1 VRADPELERV
11 VRSWL
16 QEEGHEDAERVLF
29 TVLDQVDTTPQ
40 RRAGW
45 LPQAFPIMNNRAVR
59 YGMAAAAVVLV
70 ALAAWSYLPT
80 SNMGDPGPLASPS
93 PTATPMTLPGEDT
106 NLEPGTYRTTPFAPG
121 LFGVCEGQ
129 AGCTESSADDSIA
142 FTVTV
147 PDGWSVSGLGGI
159 WVDSNAPPDGAML
172 IFWRGGWLY
181 EDPCD
186 AVGAPTVE
194 VGPTVDDFAE
204 ALADHPLLD
213 VTTPVDVTLAG
224 YSGKY
229 VDVMAPAN
237 LDECASDYRL
247 WDPGIYAQGPEHR
260 WHLWI
265 LDFEGTRVVV
275 QTMDFPGTPDDR
287 RAELQ
292 AMLDSLEITP

>member
-1 VRADPELERV
+1 MRADHLLDPV
-11 VRSWL
+11 VQSWL
-16 QEEGHEDAERVLF
+16 KEDGHEDADRILFAVLERIE
-29 TVLDQVDTTPQ
+29 TIPQ

-45 LPQAFPIMNNRAVR
+45 LAWRFPITTNKAVR
-59 YGMAAAAVVLV
+59 YGIAAVAAVVV
-70 ALAAWSYLPT
+70 VLAAWSYLPP
-80 SNMGDPGPLASPS
+80 SNTGGPGPLASPS
-93 PTATPMTLPGEDT
+93 PTATPVALPGEDT
-106 NLEPGTYRTTPFAPG
+106 NLQPGTYRTTPFAPG

-194 VGPTVDDFAE
+194 TGPTANDFAE

-229 VDVMAPAN
+229 VDVAAPAN
-237 LDECASDYRL
+237 IEACTGDYRL

-265 LDFEGTRVVV
+265 LDVEDTRVVV
-275 QTMDFPGTPDDR
+275 QTMDFPGTSEDR
-287 RAELQ
+287 RADLQ